1 MPPELI
7 YQVTVAIAAKSEGEW
22 TEWMLSRH
30 IPDVMASGCFDAFRF
45 MKQLSPGD
53 SAKSAAPRTSYIIEY
68 DCASREKLAAYQT
81 DHAPRLQQE
90 HAARYAGLF
99 EAQRKILFL

>member
-1 MPPELI
+1 MSSALI
-7 YQVTVAIAAKSEGEW
+7 YQVTIAIAAEVEGEW

-30 IPDVMASGCFDAFRF
+30 IPAVMASGCFDAFRF
-45 MKQLSPGD
+45 MKQLAPDD
-53 SAKSAAPRTSYIIEY
+53 SAKSATPKTSYIIEY

-99 EAQRKILFL
+99 EAHRKILFL